1 MEFSLILLAAILA
14 LLCAG
19 AAGADNKPGEFALV
33 ENGKAMAEI
42 VLPEKADAVS
52 SFAAEELAAFTGKI
66 TGTALPIVKIAGKR
80 NAIRFLS
87 ASAPEVTNDPALAA
101 AAAKLADDGYVI
113 AVKGNSLRIVSR
125 YRRGY
130 LYGVYE
136 LLKKYGGMT
145 FFKRS

>member
-1 MEFSLILLAAILA
+1 MKSTSGNLLAAILA

-66 TGTALPIVKIAGKR
+66 TQKR
-80 NAIRFLS
+80 DITVLEKDTSLLRVFQVCRN
-87 ASAPEVTNDPALAA
+87 
-101 AAAKLADDGYVI
+101 LAD
-113 AVKGNSLRIVSR
+113 L
-125 YRRGY
+125 
-130 LYGVYE
+130 E
-136 LLKKYGGMT
+136 Q
-145 FFKRS
+145 